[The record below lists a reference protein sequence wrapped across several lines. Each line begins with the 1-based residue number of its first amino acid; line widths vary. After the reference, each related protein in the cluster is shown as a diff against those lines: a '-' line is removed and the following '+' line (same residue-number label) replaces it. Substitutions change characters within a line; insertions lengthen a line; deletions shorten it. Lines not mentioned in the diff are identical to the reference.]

1 MKKRILVTGSEG
13 LIGRHLSP
21 RLQKLDFEIIPLDIA
36 LGGDLGADV
45 CDYSSLESL
54 IPGCV
59 GIIHLAAVS
68 RVVWAQNAP
77 DKCWETNAIA
87 STSLLEIAMKQP
99 DNPWVLFASSRE
111 VYGEPLSLPVLD
123 CTDTN
128 PINIYGKSKLHMEQ
142 AALAA
147 RQQGLRV
154 AIARLANVYG
164 CTADHHDRVIP
175 AFCRAAVEGKPLRID
190 GLNNTFDFT
199 HVEDTVLGL
208 ILLVERLEAGA
219 MDLPPMHFLPGIPT
233 TLEDAA
239 NMAIT
244 AAKSSSKI
252 VEAPSRNY
260 DVTNF
265 YGLALEANKQ
275 LNWKAKVTP
284 KQGIE
289 MLVSQFQKE
298 LSEIIA

>member
-36 LGGDLGADV
+36 LEGGLGADI
-45 CDYSSLESL
+45 CDDSTLESL
-54 IPGCV
+54 IPGCS

-77 DKCWETNAIA
+77 NKCWETNAIA
-87 STSLLEIAMKQP
+87 SARLLDIAMKQP
-99 DNPWVLFASSRE
+99 DKPWVLLASSRE
-111 VYGEPLSLPVLD
+111 VYGEPSSLPVLD
-123 CTDTN
+123 STDTN
-128 PINIYGKSKLHMEQ
+128 PINIYGKSKLHMEE
-142 AALAA
+142 AALTA
-147 RQQGLRV
+147 RQQGLQV
-154 AIARLANVYG
+154 AISRLANVYG
-164 CTADHHDRVIP
+164 CTSDHHDRVIP
-175 AFCRAAVEGKPLRID
+175 AFCRAAVEGKALRID

-208 ILLVERLEAGA
+208 MMLVEKLEAGA
-219 MDLPPMHFLPGIPT
+219 MNLPPMHFLPGIPT
-233 TLEDAA
+233 TLEAAA
-239 NMAIT
+239 NMAVS
-244 AAKSSSKI
+244 AAKSLSKI

-265 YGLALEANKQ
+265 YGLPLEASSQ
-275 LNWKAKVTP
+275 LNWQAKITP

-289 MLVSQFQKE
+289 MLVNQFQKE
-298 LSEIIA
+298 LSVINT